1 MEDILVKI
9 KHSDS
14 RNDVCLQI
22 ADYISGSIFA
32 KSERLDNRYYD
43 LVKEKIKHKD
53 QWDWHN
59 RINW

>member
-1 MEDILVKI
+1 MR
-9 KHSDS
+9 HMDS

-32 KSERLDNRYYD
+32 KAERLDNKYYD
-43 LVKEKIKHKD
+43 IIKHKIKHKD
-53 QWDWHN
+53 KWDWHD